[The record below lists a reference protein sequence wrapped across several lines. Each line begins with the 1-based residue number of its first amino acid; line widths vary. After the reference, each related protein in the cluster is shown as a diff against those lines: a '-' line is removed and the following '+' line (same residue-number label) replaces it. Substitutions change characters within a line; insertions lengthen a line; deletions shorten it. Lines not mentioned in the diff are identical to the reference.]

1 MYRRP
6 DHEVMPAES
15 ALSCVR
21 CHDSLKG
28 ERTCDR
34 CHQDSREVDF
44 KTFARLCLRS
54 MGCNPKSATGSIMI
68 AGPRA

>member
-1 MYRRP
+1 MGGCDWVETWMYRRL

-15 ALSCVR
+15 ALSCVQ

-34 CHQDSREVDF
+34 CHQDCREVDF
-44 KTFARLCLRS
+44 KKLP
-54 MGCNPKSATGSIMI
+54 MGYKAEK
-68 AGPRA
+68 